1 MAGGSQIIISSDG
14 ITIKTPGEFKV
25 FAGQHIFNEASFA
38 SLKATHLQHLLPPCD
53 VIPKAKITPDVHFP
67 VMGILAR
74 IERLDGKKINSTDK
88 LLINGSPLKEVWI
101 AENGVAYFIPPKNIP
116 EVKIIEINGEPLNL
130 EKNLRQ
136 FHTNEEGVDSI
147 SEQFN
152 ILNEATEQHKK
163 QFSNKR
169 SDIVIMQ
176 GLSRYHY
183 ILNYIE
189 NLNWDLKSQ
198 EYLIKIIT
206 NLKTKN

>member
-1 MAGGSQIIISSDG
+1 MYRG
-14 ITIKTPGEFKV
+14 
-25 FAGQHIFNEASFA
+25 
-38 SLKATHLQHLLPPCD
+38 
-53 VIPKAKITPDVHFP
+53 
-67 VMGILAR
+67 
-74 IERLDGKKINSTDK
+74 
-88 LLINGSPLKEVWI
+88 
-101 AENGVAYFIPPKNIP
+101 
-116 EVKIIEINGEPLNL
+116 
-130 EKNLRQ
+130 Q